1 LYEALEDLIVFEADK
16 DDIGIDG
23 TIQNEGFRYVKEK
36 EWKSADIDRCKKTIA
51 LVNAK
56 IAHAEG
62 IGQPNPFCAAYRFS
76 AFCVFGY
83 YLTTLKETVQ
93 YHHTKIYHFTHRFHS
108 PNIFL
113 LQS

>member
-1 LYEALEDLIVFEADK
+1 MYVALEDLIVFEADK

-36 EWKSADIDRCKKTIA
+36 EWQSADIDRCKKTIA

-62 IGQPNPFCAAYRFS
+62 MDHPLSVRIPPPPPPSFCMFVYYPNRS
-76 AFCVFGY
+76 S
-83 YLTTLKETVQ
+83 TVSPP
-93 YHHTKIYHFTHRFHS
+93 KSISFRSLILRPNVLLLHS
-108 PNIFL
+108 R
-113 LQS
+113 

>member
-1 LYEALEDLIVFEADK
+1 MYAALEDLIVFEADK

-23 TIQNEGFRYVKEK
+23 TVQNEGFRYVKEK

-62 IGQPNPFCAAYRFS
+62 MSHPLLCESPLSCFL
-76 AFCVFGY
+76 CVCI
-83 YLTTLKETVQ
+83 LLETA
-93 YHHTKIYHFTHRFHS
+93 
-108 PNIFL
+108 
-113 LQS
+113 